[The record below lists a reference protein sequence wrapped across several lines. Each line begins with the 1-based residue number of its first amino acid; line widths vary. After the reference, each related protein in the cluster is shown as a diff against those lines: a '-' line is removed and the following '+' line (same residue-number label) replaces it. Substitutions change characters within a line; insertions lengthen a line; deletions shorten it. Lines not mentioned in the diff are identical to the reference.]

1 MLQKKKSCCFICD
14 MCGNLCHN
22 PTANINNANNANYLL
37 GCLSYCSTTLIQ
49 KHMQLTLC
57 FQYDIDKDQVLV
69 KNSKE
74 SESPSKLI
82 SVIIIVSTFKK
93 LVVANCPQSKPTVI
107 QFHVCNYYLSVN
119 HRLHMQ
125 NQFERKL
132 CPLSVSYI
140 SYPILLN
147 SEIDRLISKQQI
159 KLLVIQFI
167 SGSQAFR
174 MDFNKQSVAQI
185 VKIKCRVCTRELYR
199 NKCALA
205 TESSWYVWSRSL

>member
-1 MLQKKKSCCFICD
+1 MYSIQQVLLQTVLLYRENPVPTLLQVLLCFKKKKSCCFIRD
-14 MCGNLCHN
+14 MSGNLCHN
-22 PTANINNANNANYLL
+22 PTASINNANIANYLL

-93 LVVANCPQSKPTVI
+93 LVVANFPQSKPTVI
-107 QFHVCNYYLSVN
+107 QFHVCNFYLSVN
-119 HRLHMQ
+119 HKLHMQ

-147 SEIDRLISKQQI
+147 SGIHRLISKQQI

-174 MDFNKQSVAQI
+174 MDFNKKSVA
-185 VKIKCRVCTRELYR
+185 
-199 NKCALA
+199 
-205 TESSWYVWSRSL
+205 

>member
-1 MLQKKKSCCFICD
+1 
-14 MCGNLCHN
+14 
-22 PTANINNANNANYLL
+22 
-37 GCLSYCSTTLIQ
+37 
-49 KHMQLTLC
+49 MQLTLC

-82 SVIIIVSTFKK
+82 SVIIIIVSTFRK
-93 LVVANCPQSKPTVI
+93 LVVANSPQSKPTVI
-107 QFHVCNYYLSVN
+107 QFHVCYYYLSVN

-125 NQFERKL
+125 NQFECKL
-132 CPLSVSYI
+132 CPFSVSYI

-199 NKCALA
+199 KNFKAHLESNHPTEDNEALSPLGQSKISYFFQSA
-205 TESSWYVWSRSL
+205 PQTKTTSTRRIFPKFKIQCTILYHRDFV

>member
-1 MLQKKKSCCFICD
+1 
-14 MCGNLCHN
+14 
-22 PTANINNANNANYLL
+22 
-37 GCLSYCSTTLIQ
+37 
-49 KHMQLTLC
+49 MQLTLC

-119 HRLHMQ
+119 YRLRMQ

-147 SEIDRLISKQQI
+147 SEIDRLISKQWI

-167 SGSQAFR
+167 SGSYAFR

-199 NKCALA
+199 KNVKAYHESNHPTKDIEALSPLGQSQI
-205 TESSWYVWSRSL
+205 SSFFQSAPQAKTTSFNVNQEDFSEICNLLYKII